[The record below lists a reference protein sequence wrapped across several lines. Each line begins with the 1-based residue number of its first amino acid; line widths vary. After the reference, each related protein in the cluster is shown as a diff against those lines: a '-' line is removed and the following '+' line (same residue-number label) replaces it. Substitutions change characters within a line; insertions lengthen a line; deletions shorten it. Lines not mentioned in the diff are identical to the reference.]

1 MPEHPFIIRAGEGKP
16 GPSTPG
22 MERRALAERPNAWA
36 GWVRTDAGVAGGW
49 HHHGGHD
56 SYIYVLRGSITIDY
70 GRGGRESIAV
80 GPGDFA
86 FNPAGLVHRETTSA
100 EGDAEVFVVRVGDG
114 PHLVN
119 VEGPDP
125 G

>member
-1 MPEHPFIIRAGEGKP
+1 MSERPFVIRAGQGQA

-22 MERRALAERPNAWA
+22 MERLTLLERPDAWA
-36 GWVRTDAGVAGGW
+36 GWVWTDAGVAGGW

-56 SYIYVLRGSITIDY
+56 SYIYLLRGSITIDF
-70 GRGGRESIAV
+70 GPGGRESVTA
-80 GPGDFA
+80 GPGDFI
-86 FNPAGLVHRETTSA
+86 FNPANLVHRETTHPDQ
-100 EGDAEVFVVRVGDG
+100 DAEVFVVRVGGG